1 MELKQYHEE
10 ALRTESVIPHVS
22 GVSAPHLYL
31 LLSAAH
37 SLGEMLDQFKKVFFT
52 VSRSILI
59 ALKKAWPTCKTWWA
73 RFRLSPSPQKSCTMI
88 PKPC

>member
-10 ALRTESVIPHVS
+10 ALRTESVLPQIS

-37 SLGEMLDQFKKVFFT
+37 SLGEMLDQFKKGIFT
-52 VSRSILI
+52 ANLSTSI
-59 ALKKAWPTCKTWWA
+59 ALKKV
-73 RFRLSPSPQKSCTMI
+73 
-88 PKPC
+88 